1 MPRNKRI
8 DTSES
13 VKTSIYLRRATHA
26 AMKKRAIDLG
36 IRDTALM
43 ERAVE
48 QFLVTNVERAYIC
61 PLCKSASYAGCTHV
75 EIQEISE
82 SVLKTEQSFTQALTL
97 GEDEYS
103 LIETWRRAKDVGFIE
118 WKEMLLSI
126 RRQMELVA
134 RAADREKELMAIA
147 EREAAKAG
155 R

>member
-1 MPRNKRI
+1 MPRDKRI
-8 DTSES
+8 NPTES
-13 VKTSIYLRRATHA
+13 VKTSIYLKRPIHS

-48 QFLVTNVERAYIC
+48 QFLVTDMEQLYIC
-61 PLCKSASYAGCTHV
+61 IVCKSASSAGCNHV
-75 EIQEISE
+75 QISGIAE